1 MTLSYYTEFRGRFY
15 ADVALN
21 DWQDYSWQIKNSIQ
35 NQDDINRYLNIDFD
49 FQANLP
55 FKITPYLAALI
66 YENKSIAKQFIPSN
80 FEMLEQGGEI
90 DPLAE
95 EKSRVNDILIHKYPD
110 RVLLLL
116 SNVCA
121 AYCRYCT
128 RSRII
133 GQNKNINEQN
143 FEEAVKYIREN
154 SQIRDVL
161 ISGGD
166 PLMLSDDFLDNAL
179 SKIRDVPHVE
189 IIRIGTRVISTLP
202 FRITDKLIS
211 ILKKYQPLFL
221 VLHFSVQE
229 EISQDVGLALA
240 KLADNG
246 FVMLSQTVLL
256 KGVNDDVKILSEL
269 FKKLTVNRVIPY
281 YLYHNDYVKGA
292 EHFRTTVNKGLEIID
307 EMIGKVSGYL
317 VPKYIV
323 DTKNGKMLL
332 MPNPIKKIGEKEIT
346 FTDYQGVDFKH
357 TADFY

>member
-1 MTLSYYTEFRGRFY
+1 MTLSYYTEFRSRFY

-66 YENKSIAKQFIPSN
+66 YENKSIAKQFIPSKL
-80 FEMLEQGGEI
+80 EMLEQGGEI

-143 FEEAVKYIREN
+143 FEEAVEYIREN

-179 SKIRDVPHVE
+179 SKIRDIPHVE
-189 IIRIGTRVISTLP
+189 NMRS
-202 FRITDKLIS
+202 
-211 ILKKYQPLFL
+211 
-221 VLHFSVQE
+221 
-229 EISQDVGLALA
+229 
-240 KLADNG
+240 
-246 FVMLSQTVLL
+246 
-256 KGVNDDVKILSEL
+256 
-269 FKKLTVNRVIPY
+269 
-281 YLYHNDYVKGA
+281 
-292 EHFRTTVNKGLEIID
+292 
-307 EMIGKVSGYL
+307 
-317 VPKYIV
+317 
-323 DTKNGKMLL
+323 
-332 MPNPIKKIGEKEIT
+332 
-346 FTDYQGVDFKH
+346 
-357 TADFY
+357 